1 MEKFDISKV
10 IERYKLNS
18 DEVAKVIFP
27 SAKYP
32 KLALDR
38 VIKGEGNLN
47 TEQIEKLANHIGV
60 LIQDLFFIDTWKGST
75 EDGCLTLLKDAY
87 KVKLNYKGVFLSIY
101 KNNELIEQKISDMS
115 TMTIQEF
122 INFLDTAII
131 NYENGNN

>member
-75 EDGCLTLLKDAY
+75 ED
-87 KVKLNYKGVFLSIY
+87 VFLSIY